1 MKGKNEED
9 VMVKPYVIP
18 SRTWRHYLP
27 GPILFLHLFAFILS
41 LNTAGLYVPQ
51 YISKTLF
58 PQRPLPSS
66 TGSICTVNDTVASPD
81 TETIQKE
88 AAVFNVYVA
97 LASGIP
103 AVVTSLFLG
112 AFSDRFGR
120 VFLFLTPTIGQ
131 LISKTILL
139 FCIYYRIDI
148 NFILIGS
155 AIEGLTGGFLAILMA
170 SFSYFADIT
179 ENNKE
184 RSTAIA
190 FLEIAVGVGVVVG
203 RFSTGYI
210 INVTDYVWPQVTACS
225 IYTAITVII
234 LFLLPET
241 RAPSKTLEPLTR
253 LSCLHYVKTIFS
265 FYVSKTTDRWKY
277 NVCVLI
283 FFTTGVTT
291 VGKSG
296 VDLLYQISQ
305 PFCWDS
311 VKVGWY
317 GALAG
322 LFQNVI
328 CMGMIKVLHLC
339 FNDEGVSI
347 LGSISGIAGFILTA
361 FATTDVM
368 LYIGKYTICLHMG
381 NAALFFI
388 DVLLSVCLLYNH
400 ICSDISCT
408 VYAAMS
414 YIWKSVYPL
423 FMHLLFYL
431 SSRYCGRWCYSD
443 PAYGPSHD
451 VKNNVNRKTRS
462 ALSFSKFMLF

>member
-1 MKGKNEED
+1 MKGKNEEN
-9 VMVKPYVIP
+9 VLVKPYVIP

-203 RFSTGYI
+203 RVSTGYI
-210 INVTDYVWPQVTACS
+210 INATDYVWPQVTACS

-253 LSCLHYVKTIFS
+253 LSCLHYVKTTCP
-265 FYVSKTTDRWKY
+265 K
-277 NVCVLI
+277 LL
-283 FFTTGVTT
+283 T
-291 VGKSG
+291 VGNTMF
-296 VDLLYQISQ
+296 V
-305 PFCWDS
+305 FW
-311 VKVGWY
+311 
-317 GALAG
+317 
-322 LFQNVI
+322 F
-328 CMGMIKVLHLC
+328 
-339 FNDEGVSI
+339 
-347 LGSISGIAGFILTA
+347 
-361 FATTDVM
+361 
-368 LYIGKYTICLHMG
+368 
-381 NAALFFI
+381 
-388 DVLLSVCLLYNH
+388 
-400 ICSDISCT
+400 
-408 VYAAMS
+408 
-414 YIWKSVYPL
+414 
-423 FMHLLFYL
+423 
-431 SSRYCGRWCYSD
+431 SS
-443 PAYGPSHD
+443 
-451 VKNNVNRKTRS
+451 
-462 ALSFSKFMLF
+462 LQE